1 MAIPNK
7 TRAAR
12 LDFARKM
19 KIVEK
24 ICCFFSRF
32 WQVSVVAQQAAE
44 HTNMSTTTTLA
55 LATKSNLSPKPTKT
69 EIIDAMVKRAI
80 ANTKLQNEANSKKRE
95 AIVAKIEKSAV
106 KMVKSIK
113 FDVSVGSNYV
123 NIYSY
128 RVTSPEIDLLIKE
141 LDKYQHIRID
151 EKMLKTEIRNQ
162 INATVIPQ
170 PDRLL
175 KNPDTVKAID
185 AQLKAWGISK

>member
-1 MAIPNK
+1 
-7 TRAAR
+7 
-12 LDFARKM
+12 M
-19 KIVEK
+19 K
-24 ICCFFSRF
+24 
-32 WQVSVVAQQAAE
+32 
-44 HTNMSTTTTLA
+44 TTTTLA

-80 ANTKLQNEANSKKRE
+80 ENTKLQNEANSKKRE
-95 AIVAKIEKSAV
+95 AIVSKIEKASI

-128 RVTSPEIDLLIKE
+128 RVTSPEIELLIKE
-141 LDKYQHIRID
+141 LDKHQHIRID

-162 INATVIPQ
+162 INATVSPQ